1 MPPNVGCPC
10 GIEPKVGLVD
20 SPNEGVGDDVLGEPI
35 GALAGAS
42 TGGEDS
48 DCELDSFKPVSL
60 LINEPHA
67 GQVCEPIKILVPQ
80 F

>member
-1 MPPNVGCPC
+1 MPPNGGCPC

-20 SPNEGVGDDVLGEPI
+20 SPNEGVGDDVLAEPM

-48 DCELDSFKPVSL
+48 DCGGSEGGLGVGGD
-60 LINEPHA
+60 
-67 GQVCEPIKILVPQ
+67 
-80 F
+80 

>member
-20 SPNEGVGDDVLGEPI
+20 SPNEGVGDDVLAEPI

-42 TGGEDS
+42 TVGEDS
-48 DCELDSFKPVSL
+48 DCGGGEGGLGVGID
-60 LINEPHA
+60 
-67 GQVCEPIKILVPQ
+67 
-80 F
+80 

>member
-20 SPNEGVGDDVLGEPI
+20 SPNEGVGDDVLAEPM

-48 DCELDSFKPVSL
+48 DCGGSEGGLGAVSYTHL
-60 LINEPHA
+60 TLPTICS
-67 GQVCEPIKILVPQ
+67 V
-80 F
+80 